1 MAGRITRVELVNYL
15 WYSDD
20 NNSTWKL
27 GYVPSISSSSLP
39 PSLESQASSSSPSI
53 NDEKLTIFVL
63 SDTDITNLINENI
76 NMIKIDKRSK
86 SSIVSRN
93 NTHTVDPSHFQNL
106 YDLCFMNNLH
116 EAPLVDVLNRR
127 FLDSDIYTSCG
138 DVLISVNPY
147 NFIEGLYDSPM
158 RFLSFDKKVYGS
170 RASVVSTLL
179 CVPHVYQIANNTLRD
194 LMNSVIIDDV
204 ENIQLKK
211 VNQSILISGESGSG
225 KTEASKQ
232 VMNFL
237 VLANDE
243 VLQRKAAS
251 SIAGSQQS
259 IRSGSQIKDA
269 ILESNIIFESFGNAK
284 TVRNDNSSRFGKYIK
299 LVYDEDNT
307 LVSAFS
313 ETFLLEASRLVVA
326 GKDERNYHIFYQLV
340 RGLPLMNSQLAN
352 TLQLTIPEDYAILNI
367 GECTTIKAADDDV
380 SEFNHLIKAMT
391 ILGFQP
397 LEVDAL
403 CTILAIILHL
413 GNVSCYAGE
422 DESQTCIISSK
433 SMSTSQISDLL
444 GVNEDV
450 FVSAILTHKM
460 IIARRSVQ
468 VKILSSVDA
477 NNNIAAVI
485 KWIYG
490 CIFKW
495 IVLKINEAN
504 SYDGDISSLYK
515 YIGIL
520 DIFGFETLN
529 VNSFEQ
535 LCINFANERLQK
547 LFNEEVFDLEQQ
559 YYATNGL
566 MWTEIVYKGILTL

>member
-1 MAGRITRVELVNYL
+1 ML
-15 WYSDD
+15 
-20 NNSTWKL
+20 K
-27 GYVPSISSSSLP
+27 
-39 PSLESQASSSSPSI
+39 
-53 NDEKLTIFVL
+53 
-63 SDTDITNLINENI
+63 
-76 NMIKIDKRSK
+76 
-86 SSIVSRN
+86 
-93 NTHTVDPSHFQNL
+93 
-106 YDLCFMNNLH
+106 
-116 EAPLVDVLNRR
+116 RR
-127 FLDSDIYTSCG
+127 FFDNDIYTSCG
-138 DVLISVNPY
+138 DVLISLNPY
-147 NFIEGLYDSPM
+147 KFIDGLYDNPM
-158 RFLSFDKKVYGS
+158 RFLSSMKKVYGS
-170 RASVVSTLL
+170 RASVISLEL
-179 CVPHVYQIANNTLRD
+179 APHVYQTANNTLRD
-194 LMNSVIIDDV
+194 LINSVIIDDV
-204 ENIQLKK
+204 ENIQIKK
-211 VNQSILISGESGSG
+211 VNQSILISGESGAG

-243 VLQRKAAS
+243 MLERRAES
-251 SIAGSQQS
+251 SLAGAQS
-259 IRSGSQIKDA
+259 FRSGSQIKDA
-269 ILESNIIFESFGNAK
+269 ILESNVIFEAFGNAK

-299 LVYDEDNT
+299 LVYDKENI

-313 ETFLLEASRLVVA
+313 ETFLLESSRLVVA

-340 RGLPLMNSQLAN
+340 RGLPLMNSDLSN
-352 TLQLTIPEDYAILNI
+352 VLQLTSPEDFRILNI
-367 GECTTIKAADDDV
+367 GECTTIKSSDDDV
-380 SEFNHLIKAMT
+380 SEFNSLVKAMT
-391 ILGFQP
+391 MLGFDAT
-397 LEVDAL
+397 EIDAL
-403 CTILAIILHL
+403 CSILAIILHL
-413 GNVSCYAGE
+413 GNVSCFPGA
-422 DESQTCIISSK
+422 DESQLCIISSK

-460 IIARRSVQ
+460 IVARRSVQ
-468 VKILSSVDA
+468 VKILSSIDA
-477 NNNIAAVI
+477 NNNISAII

-504 SYDGDISSLYK
+504 AFDGDMSCHK

-566 MWTEIVYKGILTL
+566 MWTEISYKGIITFYSFF